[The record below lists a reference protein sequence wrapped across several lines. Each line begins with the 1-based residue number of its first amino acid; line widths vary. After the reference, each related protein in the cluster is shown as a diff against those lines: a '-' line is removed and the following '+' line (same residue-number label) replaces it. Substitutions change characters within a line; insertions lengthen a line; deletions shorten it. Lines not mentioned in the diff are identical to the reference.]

1 MSQIRQRFRIGLET
15 GRNHYSAFHCGQSWL
30 CIHSEEQQVLT
41 YAYN

>member
-1 MSQIRQRFRIGLET
+1 MIAANKEANIGLET